1 MSESKPTED
10 QSIVTRDVARDY
22 ILKFLISSEY
32 LLPGDRMNLPFFA
45 KRLNCSVTPI
55 REAFAQLSHSGL
67 IKVVPK
73 RGFHIAAFGEKE
85 ARQLLHAIIGLESQ
99 SIRAAA
105 AGQLNL
111 RSLANANES
120 IRNAN
125 TPAER
130 FFAGVGF
137 HQELASFFDGT
148 HLSNL
153 LFEMKVRLY
162 FYMKTYPANCW
173 NSSADY
179 SVPRKWRPRG
189 RNFGVA
195 SKVARCEVEFLK
207 GAVLLR
213 LDAGY

>member
-1 MSESKPTED
+1 MSESKPAED

-99 SIRAAA
+99 AIRAAA

-162 FYMKTYPANCW
+162 FYMKTYLSTDEHTQQIVGTHRRIIRCLESGDQEGAIL
-173 NSSADY
+173 AL
-179 SVPRKWRPRG
+179 RQKW
-189 RNFGVA
+189 
-195 SKVARCEVEFLK
+195 
-207 GAVLLR
+207 
-213 LDAGY
+213 LDVKLSF